1 MREPVSKPK
10 PLLTVIHCRMLSFL
24 GVHSTV
30 TERKIESGQAKAC
43 AGAQKKYESATI
55 AAEGGKK
62 PQLAKVFK
70 FLIPIAEEWQNV
82 GTLLELEDD
91 ALTSIAAAGK
101 KDIDRLREMLKLWV
115 SQEDPVPSWEAL
127 AEAVEPFSGEVV
139 AKVKSQ
145 CA

>member
-1 MREPVSKPK
+1 
-10 PLLTVIHCRMLSFL
+10 MLSFL

-30 TERKIESGQAKAC
+30 TESKIESGQAKAC
-43 AGAQKKYESATI
+43 AGAAQKKYESATI

-82 GTLLELEDD
+82 GTLLGLEDD

-101 KDIDRLREMLKLWV
+101 KDIDRLREMLKLWI

-127 AEAVEPFSGEVV
+127 AEAVEPFSDEVV

-145 CA
+145 YA